1 MKTFTTY
8 TEPDQLIRGDWYIVN
23 GQLVQFLGDMS
34 NGPNPRQWRF
44 KGDGPNSY
52 KTLTES
58 EAWDAEISLFE
69 PVEDDDAGLRPADRA
84 QFYGPSVRL

>member
-1 MKTFTTY
+1 MKTFITY
-8 TEPDQLIRGDWYIVN
+8 TEPDQLIKGDWCIVN
-23 GQLVQFLGDMS
+23 GTLVQFLGDMF

-58 EAWDAEISLFE
+58 EVWDAEISLFE
-69 PVEDDDAGLRPADRA
+69 PVEEDDTGLTRADLQ
-84 QFYGPSVRL
+84 QFYGPSVRI